1 MDISHYQLSI
11 NQFDYNL
18 PEERIARYPLPC
30 RDMSKLLVYENG
42 QISERVFRELPALL
56 PPSDLMVFNNTKV
69 VRARLRFDKETG
81 AHIEIF
87 CLEPVE
93 PAEYE
98 TAFAQRGSAVW
109 KCLVGNRKKWK
120 AGRLVKHLEDA
131 DLQAEIV
138 EDHASHQ
145 YVRFSWDPRLTW
157 GEVMDLAGVT
167 PIPPYLN
174 RETEQVDDV
183 RYQTV
188 YSRYK
193 GSVAAPTA
201 GLHFTPEVLADLHA
215 RSIRTAEVTLHVGAG
230 TFKPVTAEFVKD
242 HEMHEEFFT
251 VDRQTVR
258 LMQAQQDRIT
268 AVGTTSVRTIESLY
282 WMGVKLL
289 HEPFRGDGAPH
300 LSLKQFEAYSLP
312 RDTPRAEAM
321 QALLDAMDTCGC
333 DLLTAHTGIMIMP
346 GYHFRMTD
354 AMVTNFH
361 QPKSTLLLLVS
372 AFIGDDWK
380 KVYAYAME
388 HGFRFLSYGDSSLLV
403 RSTL

>member
-42 QISERVFRELPALL
+42 QISERVFRELPELL

-98 TAFAQRGSAVW
+98 TAFAQRGTAVW

-120 AGRLVKHLEDA
+120 GGQLVKNLKDA

-138 EDHASHQ
+138 SDYTSHQ
-145 YVRFSWDPRLTW
+145 YVRFTWDARFTW

-201 GLHFTPEVLADLHA
+201 GLHFTPEVLENL
-215 RSIRTAEVTLHVGAG
+215 RGRGIRTAEVTLHVGAG

-258 LMQAQQDRIT
+258 LMQAQPGRIT

-289 HEPFRGDGAPH
+289 REPMHGGDAPH
-300 LSLKQFEAYSLP
+300 LSLKQFEAYALP
-312 RDTPRAEAM
+312 QDTPRHEAM
-321 QALLDAMDTCGC
+321 QVLLDAMDTCGC

-380 KVYAYAME
+380 QVYDYALA
-388 HGFRFLSYGDSSLLV
+388 HGVRFLSYGDSSLLV